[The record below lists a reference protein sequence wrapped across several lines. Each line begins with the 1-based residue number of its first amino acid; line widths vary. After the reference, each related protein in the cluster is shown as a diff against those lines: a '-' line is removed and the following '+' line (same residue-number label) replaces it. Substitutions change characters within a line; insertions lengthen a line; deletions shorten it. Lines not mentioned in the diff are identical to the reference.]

1 MPGRRTSVYLSE
13 AESAALKA
21 SGLPLPE
28 VIRRGLQIASRRTPQ
43 QPAGRSAPLAAV
55 PQVAFRA
62 PVPSGTPER
71 KAS

>member
-13 AESAALKA
+13 AEDAALKA

-28 VIRRGLQIASRRTPQ
+28 VIRRGLQIAGRRGPQ
-43 QPAGRSAPLAAV
+43 QPPPRRGRV

-62 PVPSGTPER
+62 PPDCPR
-71 KAS
+71 RAS